1 MSSFSERAIYET
13 YFSSKQNPSI
23 SHPQLDA
30 WILGMEQFAPAIVG
44 ELNTAGIPVTE
55 RHRSNVLVLLF
66 LFRQG
71 TVLSRIQT
79 AVAFYD
85 QTGLKDIPQ

>member
-1 MSSFSERAIYET
+1 MSYSERAIYET
-13 YFSSKQNPSI
+13 YYANNQDPNVT
-23 SHPQLDA
+23 HPQLDA
-30 WILGMEQFAPAIVG
+30 WTASAERLAPDISA
-44 ELNTAGIPVTE
+44 ELTGAGIPDTT
-55 RHRSNVLVLLF
+55 RHRSNILVLIF

-71 TVLSRIQT
+71 TVTSRIQT